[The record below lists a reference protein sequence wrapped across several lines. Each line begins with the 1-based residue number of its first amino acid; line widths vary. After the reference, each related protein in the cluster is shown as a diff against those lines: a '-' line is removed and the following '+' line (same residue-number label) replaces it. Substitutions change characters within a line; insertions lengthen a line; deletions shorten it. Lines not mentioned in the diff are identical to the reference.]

1 MEFFKKV
8 KATCAAEFMSYA
20 SCLEKSSAE
29 CDFIK
34 CRKTQVRI
42 IINLVVN

>member
-20 SCLEKSSAE
+20 ACLEKSSGAM
-29 CDFIK
+29 DFTE
-34 CRKTQVRI
+34 CRKTQVS
-42 IINLVVN
+42 